1 MGTVCKIAI
10 VCVALIHLAMVFVR
24 TDLSALLCAISSI
37 VLLTAL
43 PRMGPAFRKVTLIFL
58 IVGCSLLLYTKQP
71 LAVWIAD
78 INSMTNVIAILAVMQ
93 LFTIPIESGNYTAV
107 VQYWLSRAFRRES
120 GLFLFTTCT
129 THVFASFLLF
139 GTVPVMVSLFG
150 ETIKR
155 SVGHYERFMAAA
167 IARGYALVVLWAPGA
182 INLFLVMQ
190 ATGVDWA
197 SLFFPGLL
205 LALIGMVTS
214 CLLESKTILSSEP
227 IPDSLIGDAAD
238 SGLTAE
244 EARRKAIHILLVV
257 VGLVGFVLIFEKL
270 RIGSS
275 ANRIVLAG
283 LLVSSLWMTRVFKQA
298 KFPVMV
304 AEYWRSGILKTVDII
319 ALFVSMGIFARAVDQ
334 AGLLALLQPTV
345 EYYANALG
353 LFSLVLVPVLMIL
366 LAVMGL
372 HPFVSI
378 MMFGHVLNGLHL
390 PLSQV
395 TLALCLAMGGCV
407 SYIVSPFGGI
417 VLTLAK
423 FLDCKVADIAFRWNR
438 TFCLIYLLEGI
449 VFVYLWGQFFG

>member
-10 VCVALIHLAMVFVR
+10 ICVALIHLAMVFVQ
-24 TDLSALLCAISSI
+24 TDLSILLCVISSI

-43 PRMGPAFRKVTLIFL
+43 PRMGPAFRKVTLVFL
-58 IVGCSLLLYTKQP
+58 VVGCSLLLYTEQP

-78 INSMTNVIAILAVMQ
+78 INSLTNVIAILAVMQ
-93 LFTIPIESGNYTAV
+93 LFTIPIEAGDYTAV
-107 VQYWLSRAFRRES
+107 VQYWLSRAFRREA

-129 THVFASFLLF
+129 THVFSSFLLF

-150 ETIKR
+150 GPIKR
-155 SVGHYERFMAAA
+155 SVGHYERFMAAS

-190 ATGVDWA
+190 ATGVGWA
-197 SLFFPGLL
+197 SLFIPGLL
-205 LALIGMVTS
+205 LAFIGIVTS
-214 CLLESKTILSSEP
+214 CLLESQTILSSRP
-227 IPDSLIGDAAD
+227 IPGNLVDDAAA
-238 SGLTAE
+238 SGLTAQ
-244 EARRKAIHILLVV
+244 EARRKAVHILLVV
-257 VGLVGFVLIFEKL
+257 VGLVGLVLLFERL
-270 RIGSS
+270 QLGSS

-283 LLVSSLWMTRVFKQA
+283 LIVALLWMTRVFRQS

-304 AEYWRSGILKTVDII
+304 AEYWRIGIPKTVDII
-319 ALFVSMGIFARAVDQ
+319 AMFVSMGIFAQAVDQ
-334 AGLLALLQPTV
+334 AGFLALLQPTV

-378 MMFGHVLNGLHL
+378 MMFGHALGGLHL

-423 FLDCKVADIAFRWNR
+423 FLDCRVADIAFRWNR
-438 TFCLIYLLEGI
+438 TFSLIFLLEGI
-449 VFVYLWGQFFG
+449 VFVYLWGRFFG